1 MLRESGPANPSYTQR
16 ELRSFGALKGH
27 RGLNGTRSDGWS
39 VKSQINI
46 LKGSQ
51 GKETKAENHD
61 PH

>member
-1 MLRESGPANPSYTQR
+1 MEQGQSV
-16 ELRSFGALKGH
+16 
-27 RGLNGTRSDGWS
+27 WS